1 MSRSSYLKP
10 DTIALHTGYVP
21 ESDYGSRAVPIYQTT
36 SYVFESVADGSAL
49 FNVEQ
54 GGHIYSRITNPT
66 VAVLEQ
72 RIAALEGGTGAIC
85 TASGMSALF
94 ASFITLCSAGDHIVS
109 ATQIYG
115 STATLLR
122 HTMKRLNIECTF
134 IPINDEKALRGA
146 IQTNTK
152 LVFCESIGNPGL
164 EVADIPQISRIANES
179 GLPLVVDATFA
190 TPSLCCP
197 IDHGANIVVHS
208 LTKWIGGH
216 GLAVAGVVVDGGNF
230 DWQARAFFQPKNTPM
245 IVPTAYVTHGLLD
258 AYDLFKD
265 SKLLE
270 VAISA
275 TDFIAK
281 DLNKIKQEDQF
292 AFSYSPLDNTV
303 VFNASLMASQV
314 LARVE
319 SYTGDDKYRDDAS
332 RSLHNCIK
340 YQNNDGSWTY
350 GTKPYHQWIDNFHTG
365 YNLECIADYI
375 KFSGES
381 IDSKVLENGANY
393 YLDTFF
399 DNAGRYKYYSD
410 TLFPLDINN
419 AAQLIVTLSKLG
431 KLESNLY
438 LVNNV
443 LDWSI
448 ANMQHKK
455 GYFYY
460 QKHRFYNIKIPYMRW
475 SQAWMFY
482 ALSIYIKEIGK

>member
-134 IPINDEKALRGA
+134 IPINDEKELRGA

-230 DWQARAFFQPKNTPM
+230 DWQASGRFPELTEPYAPF
-245 IVPTAYVTHGLLD
+245 HG
-258 AYDLFKD
+258 
-265 SKLLE
+265 
-270 VAISA
+270 
-275 TDFIAK
+275 
-281 DLNKIKQEDQF
+281 
-292 AFSYSPLDNTV
+292 
-303 VFNASLMASQV
+303 
-314 LARVE
+314 
-319 SYTGDDKYRDDAS
+319 
-332 RSLHNCIK
+332 
-340 YQNNDGSWTY
+340 
-350 GTKPYHQWIDNFHTG
+350 
-365 YNLECIADYI
+365 I
-375 KFSGES
+375 KFWEEFGPSALAMKMRAES
-381 IDSKVLENGANY
+381 MRDIGAALSPHSAFLILQGLETLSLRMKAHIANSRALVEWLQTQQDVTWVNHPELESSPSHAIALKLFPDGAGSIFCFGVVGGRAGGAAFIDSL
-393 YLDTFF
+393 
-399 DNAGRYKYYSD
+399 
-410 TLFPLDINN
+410 
-419 AAQLIVTLSKLG
+419 QLA
-431 KLESNLY
+431 SNLANVGDSRT
-438 LVNNV
+438 LVLHPGTTTHSRLSQEAMLAAGISEDMIRVSAGIEDIRDIKNDFARG
-443 LDWSI
+443 LKA
-448 ANMQHKK
+448 ANRVAGNQ
-455 GYFYY
+455 
-460 QKHRFYNIKIPYMRW
+460 
-475 SQAWMFY
+475 
-482 ALSIYIKEIGK
+482 